1 MRRSAICCKS
11 TDGRRFEGGWAENE
25 PDRLPVLAADL
36 VRRQVKVIAA
46 FGAPASLAAGRATTT
61 IPIVFGVMA
70 SARSRRRIGRDRGGA
85 VCILAG
91 GHPHDGV

>member
-46 FGAPASLAAGRATTT
+46 FGAPASLAAGRGHYDY
-61 IPIVFGVMA
+61 PHCVRGHGFGKIS
-70 SARSRRRIGRDRGGA
+70 SADWS
-85 VCILAG
+85 
-91 GHPHDGV
+91 